1 MIMATQYNKPD
12 AIRENSDEMTLQKQL
27 INLNDLTTE
36 SEPKQKF
43 EWMTLTDL
51 KNGRYSFGFWNVIIK
66 NSANGQQYL
75 QHDGICKTNTFEIL
89 QQAGY
94 CKRYRKDGSFLL
106 IRVIDNILERVTPAQ
121 IKDYSLEMIDTL
133 PDEVEVCGFK
143 LQKKILKEKFLNE
156 HAKLFMHESLTPLK
170 NHTAKMMTDSKT
182 TMFFPFRNG
191 IAKVTTKKIELVD
204 YSELKD
210 VCIWKEHIIQRDF
223 QLIDSRSM
231 FEDFIENVSSLDEGR
246 IFAMRVA
253 MGYIMHRF
261 YTPVSTKAIILYD
274 EKIADRDSAFGRSG
288 KGIFSQAIE
297 QLRELTPI
305 NGKAFDPK
313 NRFALQ
319 RVTESTEVVFLD
331 DILSD
336 FDFEY
341 FNSILT
347 DGWEFEHKNKTTIR
361 IPVDESPKLVI
372 SANQIMKTK
381 KGETASGRQFI
392 LEFSDFYSSMLA
404 TTQTPIV
411 DVHGCEFFR
420 EWDDQQWQS
429 FDNYMLESCRI
440 YLEKGLP
447 VNKTKN
453 VAYNR
458 LLQATSPDFVEWIDE
473 KKFQTDEHY
482 LFGRHYQEFKDLASG
497 EQSTFGSKTFGNWL
511 KLTAESLQLEYKT
524 FRFNDLTYFK
534 FQQI

>member
-1 MIMATQYNKPD
+1 MATWNNSTYQETMAFNS
-12 AIRENSDEMTLQKQL
+12 ENLMEANF
-27 INLNDLTTE
+27 INLNDQEPE
-36 SEPKQKF
+36 SNQQSF
-43 EWMTLTDL
+43 DWMQLNDL

-89 QQAGY
+89 HQAGFY
-94 CKRYRKDGSFLL
+94 KRYRAKGSFML
-106 IRVIDNILERVTPAQ
+106 IRAIDNILDLTEPSK
-121 IKDYSLEMIDTL
+121 IKDFALDMIDTL
-133 PDEVEVCGFK
+133 PDEIEVCGFK
-143 LQKKILKEKFLNE
+143 LQKKILKEKFMDE
-156 HAKLFMHESLTPLK
+156 HAKLFTQESLTPLK

-182 TMFFPFRNG
+182 AMFFPFLNG
-191 IAKVTTKKIELVD
+191 VAKVTTKGVELVSYAD
-204 YSELKD
+204 LKN
-210 VCIWKEHIIQRDF
+210 VCIWRDHIIKRDF
-223 QLIDSRSM
+223 VLTDDHSM
-231 FEDFIENVSSLDEGR
+231 FSDFVCNVSGNDPER
-246 IFAMRVA
+246 IHAVRVA
-253 MGYIMHRF
+253 MGYLMHRY
-261 YTPVSTKAIILYD
+261 YTPVSTKAVVLYD
-274 EKIADRDSAFGRSG
+274 EKIADRDSAFGRTG
-288 KGIFSQAIE
+288 KGITVKAIE
-297 QLRELTPI
+297 QLREVSII
-305 NGKAFDPK
+305 NGKRFDPRD
-313 NRFALQ
+313 RFALQ
-319 RVTESTEVVFLD
+319 NVTESTEVVFLD
-331 DILSD
+331 DVLSD

-411 DVHGCEFFR
+411 DVHGCELFR
-420 EWDDQQWQS
+420 EWDVQQWQS

-482 LFGRHYQEFKDLASG
+482 LFGRHYQEFKDLAFG